1 MDRVAQDYVR
11 LLKYGDSLYRCK
23 ELKRAALGRMCT
35 LMKRQDDSLK
45 YLEQVRQHM
54 SRLPSID
61 PTARTLLLCGHPNV
75 GKSSLMNKLTRADVE
90 VQPYAFTT
98 KALYVGHMDHGYL
111 RWQVIDT
118 PGVLD
123 RPLEE
128 RNTIEM
134 QAITALAH
142 LRACAL
148 YLVDV
153 SEQCGFTLAQQADLF
168 HSVKPLF
175 ANKPVMVVAN
185 KTDARPLTDL
195 RDEELA
201 TLAGMEREA
210 RRLSGLATA
219 AAAGGGGAGGGGGG
233 GAAGGG
239 AASLEEDGPTSGPM
253 RGAPGLAAALARARS
268 GAGEP
273 EEEEDDEQERL
284 VDSGG
289 GGGGAGGK
297 RGAGGGGGS
306 NDVAFLPMSALCEDG
321 VAAVKRIACGRLLSH
336 RVELKVAT
344 AAGAR
349 VREVASRLHV
359 AMPRPRP
366 GYAGSGGGAGPAA
379 GGAALRPPVLPPGLA
394 EARARRAAEK
404 PRTERDAQ
412 EEQGGA
418 GVYSADER
426 ARYLLA
432 DDAWRHDVAPEIYL
446 GHNVAD
452 FVDPD
457 IDERLAELEREEAA
471 EMAEHEALM
480 AEHAA
485 AAGEPLTPEE
495 RADLAAI
502 ALRKRAL
509 VSEHRLK
516 KGNKAALPHKARA
529 SAAAR
534 AGSSVTVGGALRRA
548 ATAPRQRLSTRGMKE
563 ALGAMGVDAS
573 AAARRA
579 RDESRVGRK
588 RARSASRG
596 GGADGDG
603 ADDGADEAPAK
614 RVHSSKS
621 RSMSR
626 GRSASA
632 APAAGRIGAGVAER
646 QAGRAFKMADKSQ
659 ARMNQHGRQGESD
672 RHISVKKI
680 KWQLA
685 GKTPGHGTRN
695 KR

>member
-1 MDRVAQDYVR
+1 MIDRVAQDYVR

-61 PTARTLLLCGHPNV
+61 PTARSLLLCGHPNV
-75 GKSSLMNKLTRADVE
+75 GKSSLMNRLTRADVE

-153 SEQCGFTLAQQADLF
+153 SERCGFTLAQQAELF

-185 KTDARPLTDL
+185 KTDARSLADL
-195 RDEELA
+195 REDEVEL
-201 TLAGMEREA
+201 LAGMEREA

-219 AAAGGGGAGGGGGG
+219 AAAGGGGGAGGD
-233 GAAGGG
+233 A
-239 AASLEEDGPTSGPM
+239 LETGPL
-253 RGAPGLAAALARARS
+253 RGAPGLAAALARARA
-268 GAGEP
+268 GAEGGGMEED
-273 EEEEDDEQERL
+273 EEEEEQE
-284 VDSGG
+284 GG
-289 GGGGAGGK
+289 GGKSGK
-297 RGAGGGGGS
+297 SSS
-306 NDVAFLPMSALCEDG
+306 NSDVAFLPMSALCEDG
-321 VAAVKRIACGRLLSH
+321 VAAVKRVACNRLLSH

-359 AMPRPRP
+359 AMPKPRP
-366 GYAGSGGGAGPAA
+366 GAASSGRATAGAGSAPTS
-379 GGAALRPPVLPPGLA
+379 RPPVIPPGLA
-394 EARARRAAEK
+394 EARARRAAQK

-418 GVYSADER
+418 GVYSADDR
-426 ARYLLA
+426 QRWLLA
-432 DDAWRHDVAPEIYL
+432 NPEWRHDVAPEIYL

-457 IDERLAELEREEAA
+457 IDARLAELEREEAA
-471 EMAEHEALM
+471 QE
-480 AEHAA
+480 AEHALLMAQA
-485 AAGEPLTPEE
+485 AAEAGEPLTPEQ
-495 RADLAAI
+495 RADLEAI
-502 ALRKRAL
+502 AKRKRQL
-509 VSEHRLK
+509 VEQHRLK
-516 KGNKAALPHKARA
+516 KTNKAALPHKAKA
-529 SAAAR
+529 MAAAR
-534 AGSSVTVGGALRRA
+534 AGSSVAVGGALRKA
-548 ATAPRQRLSTRGMKE
+548 KTAPLQRLSTRGMRE
-563 ALGAMGVDAS
+563 ALGAMGVDTS
-573 AAARRA
+573 AAERRA
-579 RDESRVGRK
+579 RSESRGRK
-588 RARSASRG
+588 RSRSLSRAG
-596 GGADGDG
+596 EGTEDGEGADG
-603 ADDGADEAPAK
+603 AQPKK

-632 APAAGRIGAGVAER
+632 APAAGRLGAGVAER
-646 QAGRAFKMADKSQ
+646 QAAKAYKLADRSQ
-659 ARMNQHGRQGESD
+659 ARMNQHGRAGESD
-672 RHISVKKI
+672 RHISVKKV

-685 GKTPGHGTRN
+685 GKLPGHGSRN

>member
-1 MDRVAQDYVR
+1 VLYDRDHYKLALGQLRTARSLIDRVAQDYVR

-61 PTARTLLLCGHPNV
+61 PTARSLLLCGHPNV
-75 GKSSLMNKLTRADVE
+75 GKSSLMNRLTRADVE

-153 SEQCGFTLAQQADLF
+153 SERCGFTLQQQADLF

-185 KTDARPLTDL
+185 KTDARSLCDL
-195 RDEELA
+195 REDELEV
-201 TLAGMEREA
+201 LAGMEREA

-219 AAAGGGGAGGGGGG
+219 AAAAGAGGG
-233 GAAGGG
+233 
-239 AASLEEDGPTSGPM
+239 EEEEGPL
-253 RGAPGLAAALARARS
+253 RGAPGLAAALARARA
-268 GAGEP
+268 GAEGGMV
-273 EEEEDDEQERL
+273 EEEEE
-284 VDSGG
+284 GG
-289 GGGGAGGK
+289 E
-297 RGAGGGGGS
+297 GGS
-306 NDVAFLPMSALCEDG
+306 GRLGSSSTKTAVDVAFLPMSALCEEG
-321 VAAVKRIACGRLLSH
+321 VAAVKRVACGRLLSH

-359 AMPRPRP
+359 AMPKPRP
-366 GYAGSGGGAGPAA
+366 GSHRALAAGAGSAPVD
-379 GGAALRPPVLPPGLA
+379 RPPVIPPGLA
-394 EARARRAAEK
+394 EARARRSAEGK

-418 GVYSADER
+418 GVYSADDR
-426 ARYLLA
+426 RRWLLA
-432 DDAWRHDVAPEIYL
+432 NPEWRHDVAPEIYL

-452 FVDPD
+452 FIDPE
-457 IDERLAELEREEAA
+457 IDAKLAELEREEAA
-471 EMAEHEALM
+471 QE
-480 AEHAA
+480 AEHALLMAQA
-485 AAGEPLTPEE
+485 AADAGQPLTEGE
-495 RADLAAI
+495 RADLEAI
-502 ALRKRAL
+502 ARRKRQL
-509 VSEHRLK
+509 VEEHRLK
-516 KGNKAALPHKARA
+516 KTNKGALPHKVKAM
-529 SAAAR
+529 AAAR
-534 AGSSVTVGGALRRA
+534 AGSSVAVGGMLRKA
-548 ATAPRQRLSTRGMKE
+548 GTAPVQRLSTRGMRE
-563 ALGAMGVDAS
+563 ALGGMGVDTSRAE
-573 AAARRA
+573 ARA
-579 RDESRVGRK
+579 RSESRGRK
-588 RARSASRG
+588 RARSLSRG
-596 GGADGDG
+596 GAGEESGEGGDG
-603 ADDGADEAPAK
+603 EAATKK

-632 APAAGRIGAGVAER
+632 APAAGRIGAGVSER
-646 QAGRAFKMADKSQ
+646 QAAKAFKLADRSQ
-659 ARMNQHGRQGESD
+659 ARMIQHGKAGESD
-672 RHISVKKI
+672 RHISVKKV

-685 GKTPGHGTRN
+685 GKMPGHGSRN

>member
-1 MDRVAQDYVR
+1 
-11 LLKYGDSLYRCK
+11 
-23 ELKRAALGRMCT
+23 
-35 LMKRQDDSLK
+35 MKRQDDSLK

-61 PTARTLLLCGHPNV
+61 PTARSLLLCGHPNV
-75 GKSSLMNKLTRADVE
+75 GKSSLMNRLTRADVE

-153 SEQCGFTLAQQADLF
+153 SERCGFTLAQQAELF

-195 RDEELA
+195 RADEIA

-219 AAAGGGGAGGGGGG
+219 GAAADEEAAAAAAGRAAGAGGGGGG
-233 GAAGGG
+233 GGGG
-239 AASLEEDGPTSGPM
+239 AEAAVL

-268 GAGEP
+268 GAGDLMPGDEG
-273 EEEEDDEQERL
+273 EDAATAAA
-284 VDSGG
+284 GAA
-289 GGGGAGGK
+289 GGALA
-297 RGAGGGGGS
+297 AGVAAS
-306 NDVAFLPMSALCEDG
+306 AAAAASSTSDIAFLPMSALCEEG
-321 VAAVKRIACGRLLSH
+321 VAAVKRVACNRLLSH

-359 AMPRPRP
+359 AMPKPRP
-366 GYAGSGGGAGPAA
+366 GARGAASCGPAGGGASS
-379 GGAALRPPVLPPGLA
+379 RPPVVPPGLA
-394 EARARRAAEK
+394 ESRARRASSAYAPPK
-404 PRTERDAQ
+404 TERDLQ

-418 GVYSADER
+418 GVYAQDER

-457 IDERLAELEREEAA
+457 IDARLAELEREEAA
-471 EMAEHEALM
+471 EAAEHEAAM
-480 AEHAA
+480 AEAAA
-485 AAGEPLTPEE
+485 AAGAPLTEAE

-502 ALRKRAL
+502 ARRKRAL
-509 VSEHRLK
+509 VAEHRLK
-516 KGNKAALPHKARA
+516 KSNKAAMPHKVRA
-529 SAAAR
+529 LAAAR
-534 AGSSVTVGGALRRA
+534 AGSSVAVGGMLRRA
-548 ATAPRQRLSTRGMKE
+548 ATAPMQRLSTRGMRE
-563 ALGAMGVDAS
+563 ALGAMGVDSS
-573 AAARRA
+573 AAERRA
-579 RDESRVGRK
+579 RSESRPGRK
-588 RARSASRG
+588 RSRSAG
-596 GGADGDG
+596 GGSEGADEDGGDGGDG
-603 ADDGADEAPAK
+603 ADAAPAK
-614 RVHSSKS
+614 RVRSSKS

-632 APAAGRIGAGVAER
+632 APAAGRLGAGVAER
-646 QAGRAFKMADKSQ
+646 QAGRAFKLADRSQ
-659 ARMNQHGRQGESD
+659 ARMNRHGKAGESD
-672 RHISVKKI
+672 RHISVKKV

-685 GKTPGHGTRN
+685 GKLPGHGSR
-695 KR
+695 KQR

>member
-1 MDRVAQDYVR
+1 VAQDYVR

-61 PTARTLLLCGHPNV
+61 PTARSLLLCGHPNV
-75 GKSSLMNKLTRADVE
+75 GKSSLMNRLTRADVE

-153 SEQCGFTLAQQADLF
+153 SERCGFTLAQQAELF

-185 KTDARPLTDL
+185 KTDARALTDL
-195 RDEELA
+195 REDELA

-210 RRLSGLATA
+210 RRLSGLAMA
-219 AAAGGGGAGGGGGG
+219 
-233 GAAGGG
+233 GAAGEGG
-239 AASLEEDGPTSGPM
+239 DEGEGVLK
-253 RGAPGLAAALARARS
+253 GAPGLAAALARAR
-268 GAGEP
+268 AGLAEV
-273 EEEEDDEQERL
+273 EEEEEEE
-284 VDSGG
+284 GAEG
-289 GGGGAGGK
+289 AAGGK
-297 RGAGGGGGS
+297 SGKNATTATT
-306 NDVAFLPMSALCEDG
+306 DVAFLPMSALCEEG
-321 VAAVKRIACGRLLSH
+321 VACVKRVACNRLLSH

-359 AMPRPRP
+359 ALPKPRP
-366 GYAGSGGGAGPAA
+366 GASAHRASSGPAA
-379 GGAALRPPVLPPGLA
+379 GAASSRPPVLPPGL
-394 EARARRAAEK
+394 EASRARRAAGHK
-404 PRTERDAQ
+404 PKTERDLQ

-418 GVYSADER
+418 GVYSQDER

-432 DDAWRHDVAPEIYL
+432 HDEWRHDVAPEIYL

-457 IDERLAELEREEAA
+457 IDARLAELEREEAA
-471 EMAEHEALM
+471 EEAEHEAAM
-480 AEHAA
+480 AEAAA
-485 AAGEPLTPEE
+485 AAGAPLTEEE
-495 RADLAAI
+495 RADLEAI
-502 ALRKRAL
+502 ARRKRAL
-509 VSEHRLK
+509 VAEHRLK
-516 KGNKAALPHKARA
+516 KTNKAALPHKAKA
-529 SAAAR
+529 MAAAR
-534 AGSSVTVGGALRRA
+534 AGSSVAVGGDLKHA
-548 ATAPRQRLSTRGMKE
+548 ATAPLQRLSTRGMRE
-563 ALGAMGVDAS
+563 ALGAMGVDS
-573 AAARRA
+573 AAAERRA
-579 RDESRVGRK
+579 RSESRGRK
-588 RARSASRG
+588 RARSLSRAGAG
-596 GGADGDG
+596 GDSEAME
-603 ADDGADEAPAK
+603 DDAAQKK

-632 APAAGRIGAGVAER
+632 APAAGRLGAGVAER
-646 QAGRAFKMADKSQ
+646 QANKAFKLADRSQAVMNRHGRA
-659 ARMNQHGRQGESD
+659 GESD
-672 RHISVKKI
+672 RHIAVKKV

-685 GKTPGHGTRN
+685 GKTPGHSSRN